1 MTTDTIAGVPAKIAN
16 AVLDEVERGAAEVI
30 SFLREFVGF
39 RTENPNL
46 VNIEPGA
53 EAECQAFLADRLK
66 RLGCEVDT
74 WEVFPKRP
82 DQVATLRGS
91 GGGRSLILNGHI
103 DVVPAGDP
111 AQWPYDPWAAE
122 VHDGK
127 LWGRGACDMKGG
139 IAAMIAAVEA
149 VRQAG
154 VRLRGDVLI
163 ETVVDEEVG
172 GPGTRQT
179 LERGYRGDA
188 VIVTEPTAGHIQP
201 VEGGLEW
208 LRLVVRGVAGHTA
221 KRYLS
226 VHAGG
231 QGVAVNAIEKM
242 MKILNAVQEL
252 ERYWGVY
259 KAHPLMPKGITTI
272 NIGVVLGGTGGG
284 VNGMPNLIGS
294 PSTFPDY
301 CSTLLSLKYLPS
313 ERTEAVRAEFED
325 YIQRVA
331 QADPWLRQHPPE
343 IEWGIS
349 GVSFPP
355 ADTSPEHPV
364 IRSLSQAHA
373 AVVGPVN
380 YSGFVAVTDLA
391 WFAGQDIPG
400 CLYGP
405 GDLAQA
411 HTSAEFVP
419 LEEVKQVTKALALT
433 LLDWC
438 GVAAD

>member
-1 MTTDTIAGVPAKIAN
+1 MTQSNTTGIPAEIAQ
-16 AVLDEVERGAAEVI
+16 AVLAEVERGADETI
-30 SFLREFVGF
+30 SFLREMVNFK
-39 RTENPNL
+39 TENPNL
-46 VNIEPGA
+46 VNVEPGA
-53 EAECQAFLADRLK
+53 EAACQAFIADRLK
-66 RLGCEVDT
+66 GMGMAVDT

-82 DQVATLRGS
+82 DVVATLPGS

-111 AQWPYDPWAAE
+111 AQWPYDPWAGE
-122 VHDGK
+122 IHDGK
-127 LWGRGACDMKGG
+127 MWGRGTCDMKGG
-139 IAAMIAAVEA
+139 IAAMIAAVAA
-149 VRQAG
+149 VQRAG
-154 VRLRGDVLI
+154 LRLAGDVQVQ
-163 ETVVDEEVG
+163 TVVDEEVG

-179 LERGYRGDA
+179 LERGYKADA
-188 VIVTEPTAGHIQP
+188 VIVTEPTGGHIHP
-201 VEGGLEW
+201 VEGGVEW
-208 LRLVVRGVAGHTA
+208 LRVVVRGVAGHTA

-242 MKILNAVQEL
+242 LKLLAAVQEL
-252 ERYWGVY
+252 ERTWGVH
-259 KAHPLMPKGITTI
+259 KVHPLMPKGITTI

-284 VNGMPNLIGS
+284 AQGMPTIIGS

-313 ERTEAVRAEFED
+313 ERTEDVRAEFED
-325 YIQRVA
+325 YLQRVA
-331 QADPWLRQHPPE
+331 QADPWLREHPPE

-355 ADTSPEHPV
+355 VNTAVEHPV
-364 IRSLSQAHA
+364 IQSLSQAYG
-373 AVVGPVN
+373 AVVGQPI

-391 WFAGQDIPG
+391 WFAGRGIPG

-419 LEEVKQVTKALALT
+419 LDDLLNVTKVLALT
-433 LLDWC
+433 LVDWC
-438 GVAAD
+438 GVA

>member
-1 MTTDTIAGVPAKIAN
+1 MTNPSLTGVPPETAQ
-16 AVLDEVERGAAEVI
+16 AVLAEVERGAEETI
-30 SFLREFVGF
+30 TFLRDMIAFK
-39 RTENPNL
+39 TENPNL
-46 VNIEPGA
+46 VNVEPGA
-53 EAECQAFLADRLK
+53 EAECQAFIADKLK
-66 RLGCEVDT
+66 SMDMSIDT

-82 DQVATLRGS
+82 DVVATLPGS

-111 AQWPYDPWAAE
+111 AQWPHDPWAGE
-122 VHDGK
+122 IHDGK
-127 LWGRGACDMKGG
+127 MWGRGTCDMKGG
-139 IAAMIAAVEA
+139 IAAMIAAVAA
-149 VRQAG
+149 VRRAG
-154 VRLRGDVLI
+154 LRLKGDVMVQ
-163 ETVVDEEVG
+163 TVVDEEVG

-179 LERGYRGDA
+179 LERGYKADA
-188 VIVTEPTAGHIQP
+188 VIVTEPTGGLIQP

-208 LRLVVRGVAGHTA
+208 LRVVVRGVSGHTA

-231 QGVAVNAIEKM
+231 QGPAINAIEKM
-242 MKILNAVQEL
+242 MKLLAAVQEL
-252 ERYWGVY
+252 ERYWGVH
-259 KAHPLMPKGITTI
+259 KVHPLMPKGITTI

-284 VNGMPNLIGS
+284 VKGMPNLIGS

-313 ERTEAVRAEFED
+313 ERTEDVRAEFED
-325 YIQRVA
+325 YIHRVA
-331 QADPWLRQHPPE
+331 QADPWLREHPPE

-355 ADTSPEHPV
+355 ADTPLEHPV
-364 IRSLSQAHA
+364 IQSLAQAYQT
-373 AVVGPVN
+373 VVGAPT
-380 YSGFVAVTDLA
+380 YAGFVAVTDLA
-391 WFAGQDIPG
+391 WFAGYGIPG

-419 LEEVKQVTKALALT
+419 LDDLLNVTKVLALT
-433 LLDWC
+433 LVDWC
-438 GVAAD
+438 GVA